1 MRLRA
6 KVARDSIDEP
16 ASLLDVTE
24 NV

>member
-6 KVARDSIDEP
+6 KVARGSIDEP
-16 ASLLDVTE
+16 ANLLDVTE